1 MGFSSNSIIICSTAR
16 LLRGVTL
23 QYQTRQLAR
32 GLGQWQAV
40 QVYTLTQW
48 LDGLMSHATLL
59 GVVASDALPVL
70 TLSTF
75 AEAVL
80 WEQAISSCL
89 AKNEAAALFDIRAL
103 AKTAMEANQLLCDWQ
118 ISEAEI
124 NDNYMSQETRQ
135 FLRWRHTFQT
145 LCRTKNAIEA
155 SRMVELQITLLQ
167 AHSAQIAAI
176 MAWPEQLQLA
186 GFDRITPLQQSLF
199 SHLEACGVVFTT
211 LALQATTP
219 VQVSHFGLS
228 DSHAECRAAVAWAK
242 AKLAQ
247 NPAAQLAI
255 ISPALGNIRRELL
268 DLLDDSFHPDSLQ
281 PSSCERPR
289 CYDFSLGLVLA
300 DYPIVHSALQLLR
313 LAASGAQLSFDEVTP
328 LLQDVYWGDAGELDA
343 RAQLDAYLRQQL
355 HASYSLDSLVKQA
368 YKLQADGIDLSL
380 LVAHLAQIAQF
391 QQQSQRRQLPSLWI
405 AELTSLL
412 AALRWANSRDPIDNS
427 IPNNISSSLS
437 SHEYQAQQS
446 FLTALQ
452 ELAAL
457 DNLLGKISAH
467 DAVQKIA
474 ELCRATMFQPE
485 ARGEIHIQIL
495 GLLETPAVQLDA
507 VWALNMNDQHWP
519 PAVKLNPLLPVDLQR
534 SRGTPNAS
542 ASIQHE
548 FALLVQQR
556 LLQSAPELV
565 FSYALK
571 EDERELRPSPLL
583 ALPAEATT
591 ALPDLVASLSEIL
604 AQPAGMQLLDD
615 HLAPP
620 ILATDKVRGGVKLL
634 ATQAVCPAWAF
645 YQYRLGAKALE
656 TPEDGLDTM
665 TRGSLLHQVLQFFWE
680 ECKTQ
685 QQLQAMDGL
694 QRKHAIALAIERS
707 ISALKPNVA
716 ASLPPQVLQIERER
730 IAQLVDFFLELELQ
744 RADFSVHA
752 CEQKHSLDIEGLAL
766 NFTIDRI
773 DQLSDGGLVVIDYKT
788 SSLVAT
794 KSWADDRIAE
804 PQLPIYASLALQHE
818 AVVAVCFAK
827 IRSDDSKFIG
837 LSAVTDALPD
847 VLALTAVRENSAFKR
862 FANWDALLQHWQLSL
877 KAVAQEIKAGEA
889 GVRFSQMEDL
899 NYCEVKP
906 LLRLPERRYQFE
918 RMQAKLFNT
927 QTPLASELKARL
939 GAGTDAGSHG

>member
-1 MGFSSNSIIICSTAR
+1 MVFSTNNITVCSTAR
-16 LLRGVTL
+16 LVRGVTL
-23 QYQTRQLAR
+23 QYQAQQLER
-32 GLGQWQAV
+32 GLGQWQV
-40 QVYTLTQW
+40 QQVYTLQQW
-48 LDGLMSHATLL
+48 LEGLMSHASLL
-59 GVVASDALPVL
+59 GIVASDALPAL

-80 WEQAISSCL
+80 WEQAINSCI
-89 AKNEAAALFDIRAL
+89 AKHEAAALFDIAAL

-118 ISEAEI
+118 ISEADF
-124 NDNYMSQETRQ
+124 NDAYMSQETRQ
-135 FLRWRHTFQT
+135 FLRWRHTFQA
-145 LCRTKNAIEA
+145 LCHAKNAIEA

-167 AHSAQIAAI
+167 AHSAQISAVI
-176 MAWPEQLQLA
+176 SWPEQLQLA

-199 SHLEACGVVFTT
+199 SHLASCGVGIST
-211 LALQATTP
+211 LALQAATSA
-219 VQVSHFGLS
+219 QISHFALG
-228 DSHAECRAAVAWAK
+228 DSHAECRAAVAWAQ
-242 AKLAQ
+242 AKLTQ
-247 NPAAQLAI
+247 NPAVQLAI

-268 DLLDDSFHPDSLQ
+268 DLLDDTFHPDSLQ
-281 PSSCERPR
+281 PSNFERPR
-289 CYDFSLGLVLA
+289 CYDFSLGLALA

-313 LAASGAQLSFDEVTP
+313 LASSGAQLSFDEVTP
-328 LLQDVYWGDAGELDA
+328 LLHDVYWGDASELDA

-355 HASYSLDSLVKQA
+355 HASYSLESLIKQTT
-368 YKLQADGIDLSL
+368 KLQAEGLGVSV
-380 LVAHLAQIAQF
+380 LVTHLAQIKQF
-391 QQQSQRRQLPSLWI
+391 QQLSQRRQLPSLWM

-412 AALRWANSRDPIDNS
+412 ATLRWANSRDPASNG
-427 IPNNISSSLS
+427 LS
-437 SHEYQAQQS
+437 SHEYQAQQ
-446 FLTALQ
+446 ALLKVQQ
-452 ELAAL
+452 ELGAL
-457 DNLLGKISAH
+457 DNLLGKISAN

-474 ELCRATMFQPE
+474 ELCRANMFQPE

-534 SRGTPNAS
+534 NRGTPNAS
-542 ASIQHE
+542 ASIQTE
-548 FALLVQQR
+548 FAQLVQQR
-556 LLQSAPELV
+556 LLQSAPQLV

-583 ALPAEATT
+583 ALPAEAATPLP
-591 ALPDLVASLSEIL
+591 ALVPSLSEIL
-604 AQPAGMQLLDD
+604 AQPTKMQLLDD
-615 HLAPP
+615 HLAPAV
-620 ILATDKVRGGVKLL
+620 LATDHIRGGVKLL

-685 QQLQAMDGL
+685 QQLQLMDAL
-694 QRKHAIALAIERS
+694 QRKLAIARAIERS
-707 ISALKPNVA
+707 IGALKHEVA
-716 ASLPPQVLQIERER
+716 ASLPPQVLAIERER
-730 IAQLVDFFLELELQ
+730 MLPLVDFFLDLEMQ

-752 CEQKHSLDIEGLAL
+752 CEQKHSLEFEGLAL

-773 DQLSDGGLVVIDYKT
+773 DTLADGGLVVIDYKT

-804 PQLPIYASLALQHE
+804 PQLPIYAALALQSE

-837 LSAVTDALPD
+837 LSAVADVLPD
-847 VLALTAVRENSAFKR
+847 ILALTAVRESSAFKR
-862 FANWDALLQHWQLSL
+862 FTDWHALLQHWQLSL
-877 KAVAQEIKAGEA
+877 KTIAQEIKAGVA
-889 GVRFSQMEDL
+889 GVSFSQMEDL

-906 LLRLPERRYQFE
+906 LLRLAERRYQFE

-927 QTPLASELKARL
+927 EMQSDSKQVAEN
-939 GAGTDAGSHG
+939 DAGSHG